1 MNLSLFHSIF
11 QILYYNIHRGKN
23 NMPLHIMNAA
33 EIYDKYKSREL
44 IPPFSWREVGVSY
57 NSINGTEKDYQ
68 RQRMRLQKRNF
79 WHSSTQLFQPES
91 V

>member
-1 MNLSLFHSIF
+1 
-11 QILYYNIHRGKN
+11 
-23 NMPLHIMNAA
+23 MPLHIMNAA

-44 IPPFSWREVGVSY
+44 IPPFSRREVGVSY

-68 RQRMRLQKRNF
+68 RMRLQKRNL